1 MFHKKRHQPVL
12 DLDLDMNMGKM
23 AKLLIAGA
31 MVYLGSK
38 MISDE
43 MRE

>member
-1 MFHKKRHQPVL
+1 MFHRKRRQPMF
-12 DLDLDMNMGKM
+12 DLDMDMNMGKM
-23 AKLLIAGA
+23 AKLLFAGA

-43 MRE
+43 MRD

>member
-1 MFHKKRHQPVL
+1 MFQKKRRQPMF
-12 DLDLDMNMGKM
+12 DLDMDMNMGKM
-23 AKLLIAGA
+23 AKLLFAGA

-43 MRE
+43 MRD

>member
-1 MFHKKRHQPVL
+1 MFHKKRHQPML
-12 DLDLDMNMGKM
+12 DLDLDMNMGRM
-23 AKLLIAGA
+23 VKLLFAGA

-43 MRE
+43 MRD